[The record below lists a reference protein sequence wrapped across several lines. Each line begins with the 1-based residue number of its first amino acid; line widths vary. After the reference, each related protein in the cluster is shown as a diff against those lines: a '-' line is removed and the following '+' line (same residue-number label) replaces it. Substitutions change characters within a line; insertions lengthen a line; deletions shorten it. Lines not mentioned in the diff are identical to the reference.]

1 MGAAFFGLADTQS
14 QRLPEVI
21 FHNLRYRKR
30 LLMRQSSACVYL
42 GDKKQ
47 KTINT
52 TKIRVLILLTNG
64 CT

>member
-30 LLMRQSSACVYL
+30 LLMRQSSACVFF

-64 CT
+64 CR